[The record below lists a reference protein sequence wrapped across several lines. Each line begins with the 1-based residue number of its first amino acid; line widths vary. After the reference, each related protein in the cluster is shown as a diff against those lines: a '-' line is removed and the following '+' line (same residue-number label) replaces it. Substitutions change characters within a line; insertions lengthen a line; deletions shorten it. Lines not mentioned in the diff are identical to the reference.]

1 MSGVILIMAGGTGGH
16 IFPGLALATA
26 LRARGDSV
34 HWMGGAYG
42 LEMRLVPEAGL
53 PLFALSVRGLRGQR
67 GMARLWSPF
76 KLVWATLQAMRHLH
90 RLKPRV
96 CVGFGGYPAAP
107 GGLAARLLRIPL
119 IIHEQN
125 AIAGMTNR
133 LLARWACRVATA
145 FPEVLPRAQWIGNPV
160 RQGIEAL
167 GLSRVAGGHQSGNA
181 IRLLIVGGSQGA
193 HSFNRMLPG
202 LLAPLIQRHG
212 VVVRH
217 QTGHSM
223 FDDVKRAYL
232 SLGVSVQVDA
242 FIDDMVSAYAQA
254 DLVIARSGALTV
266 SELAAAAMPSVLV
279 PFPHAVDDHQTRNAQ
294 WLVDA
299 GAAMLVPES
308 ALSTMASVIEALVMQ
323 PEQFTVMSR
332 AARAVARPDAVNEM
346 LVLID
351 EVPHG

>member
-1 MSGVILIMAGGTGGH
+1 MSGAILIMAGGTGGH

-34 HWMGGAYG
+34 HWMGGAHG
-42 LEMRLVPEAGL
+42 LEARLVPEAGL
-53 PLFALSVRGLRGQR
+53 PLLTLPVRGLRGQR
-67 GMARLWSPF
+67 GMARLWSPI
-76 KLVWATLQAMRHLH
+76 KLVWATIQAMRHL
-90 RLKPRV
+90 RQLKPRV

-133 LLARWACRVATA
+133 LLARWAYRVASA
-145 FPEVLPRAQWIGNPV
+145 FPEVLPGAQWIGNPV

-181 IRLLIVGGSQGA
+181 IRVLIVGGSQGA
-193 HSFNRMLPG
+193 QSFNRTFPA

-212 VVVRH
+212 LVVRH
-217 QTGHSM
+217 QTGQSM
-223 FDDVKRAYL
+223 RDEVAGAYAARDVA
-232 SLGVSVQVDA
+232 VQVDA
-242 FIDDMVSAYAQA
+242 FIQDMVGAYAQS
-254 DLVIARSGALTV
+254 DLVIARAGALTV

-279 PFPHAVDDHQTRNAQ
+279 PYPHAVDDHQTRNAQ

-299 GAAMLVPES
+299 GAAVLVPES
-308 ALSTMASVIEALVMQ
+308 ALSTMASVIEGLVMQ
-323 PEQFTVMSR
+323 PDQFTVMSR
-332 AARAVARPDAVNEM
+332 AARAVATPDAVHQM
-346 LVLID
+346 LNFID